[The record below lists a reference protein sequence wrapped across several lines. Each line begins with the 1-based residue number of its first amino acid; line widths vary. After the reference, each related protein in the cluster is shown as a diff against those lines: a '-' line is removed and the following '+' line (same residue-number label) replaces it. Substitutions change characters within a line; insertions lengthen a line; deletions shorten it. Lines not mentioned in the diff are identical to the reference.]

1 MNIWIAALD
10 AHGKGGITTHISALT
25 KQLIEMGHSVEW
37 ITPGGEIT
45 EHISNIVINTNR
57 QLFNKYPNNLSVD
70 VIETWAVRLEMNLRL
85 KLGESKPDIIHCQ
98 DVIAY
103 NRIKVIAEKWGI
115 PILLTIHGHIPEE
128 EVINGHIENNSLEY
142 KYWRKSEWFALKE
155 VGTVVSVGEGLLKYL
170 KMINK
175 DANVVNI
182 PNFLHHSFSDVKIS
196 DVRSQLGI
204 DHDQFL
210 IFCPSRYEYIKGID
224 YLLDAVAALPNE
236 YSLLLIDNGQTG
248 LKESVAN
255 RQLNNRVKII
265 EPVDNQLMSSLY
277 NASDLCAIPS
287 IQIGVKTETSSYTAI
302 EAMLMGV
309 PVIASDVGGL
319 SEVVSSWGKLVPMQ
333 DSVALEKGIIEMLGS
348 RDRNLHYKKLAAE
361 RAANFEASKIVPE
374 IVELYESTITQ
385 YAPTHVTP
393 FILYGFSAKVLQMIF
408 LTILDEVE
416 EIKEITDF
424 AKVRFGVSYRQSLL
438 NSYGI
443 IIDLLAENYSDIYE
457 AGLRVKSILQ
467 EYIEKR

>member
-1 MNIWIAALD
+1 M
-10 AHGKGGITTHISALT
+10 
-25 KQLIEMGHSVEW
+25 
-37 ITPGGEIT
+37 
-45 EHISNIVINTNR
+45 
-57 QLFNKYPNNLSVD
+57 
-70 VIETWAVRLEMNLRL
+70 
-85 KLGESKPDIIHCQ
+85 
-98 DVIAY
+98 
-103 NRIKVIAEKWGI
+103 
-115 PILLTIHGHIPEE
+115 
-128 EVINGHIENNSLEY
+128 
-142 KYWRKSEWFALKE
+142 
-155 VGTVVSVGEGLLKYL
+155 
-170 KMINK
+170 
-175 DANVVNI
+175 
-182 PNFLHHSFSDVKIS
+182 
-196 DVRSQLGI
+196 
-204 DHDQFL
+204 
-210 IFCPSRYEYIKGID
+210 
-224 YLLDAVAALPNE
+224 
-236 YSLLLIDNGQTG
+236 
-248 LKESVAN
+248 
-255 RQLNNRVKII
+255 
-265 EPVDNQLMSSLY
+265 
-277 NASDLCAIPS
+277 
-287 IQIGVKTETSSYTAI
+287 
-302 EAMLMGV
+302 
-309 PVIASDVGGL
+309 
-319 SEVVSSWGKLVPMQ
+319 GKLVPMQ